1 MTKILKSITAL
12 LGLWL
17 VVEVSVFSS
26 GVALAIAFATAIAIT
41 AVALADVVLTYVRSR
56 RVSTAVAT
64 AGLAAFLIV
73 ASLVFE
79 GASLGWLMAIAGGAV
94 QGLALVAIASPRYRL
109 AVAQVTE
116 RQADAPPARL
126 AA

>member
-1 MTKILKSITAL
+1 MTKILKSVTAL

-17 VVEVSVFSS
+17 IVAVSVFSS
-26 GVALAIAFATAIAIT
+26 GTALALAFATAIAIT
-41 AVALADVVLTYVRSR
+41 AVASTDAALAYVKSR
-56 RVSTAVAT
+56 RVSTSVAT

-94 QGLALVAIASPRYRL
+94 QALALVAIASPRYRL
-109 AVAQVTE
+109 TVAQAPE
-116 RQADAPPARL
+116 RQSEVPAARL